1 MKAILKALLEWVLFV
16 TTLFSISH
24 DVSEENKKR
33 LGYIAN
39 DLLNAVGDYNDSKKD
54 E

>member
-16 TTLFSISH
+16 TGLVAISH
-24 DVSEENKKR
+24 EVSEENKKR

-39 DLLNAVGDYNDSKKD
+39 DLLNAIHTYNDDHEKR
-54 E
+54 